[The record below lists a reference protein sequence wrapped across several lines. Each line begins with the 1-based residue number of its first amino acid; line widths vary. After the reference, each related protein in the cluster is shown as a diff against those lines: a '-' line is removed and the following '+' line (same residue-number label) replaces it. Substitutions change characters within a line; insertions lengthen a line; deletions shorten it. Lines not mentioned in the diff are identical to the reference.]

1 MCKIMTEEVKARR
14 IYCQFFILYL
24 YRDAK
29 FQHSTN
35 RCQYFSGILQRE
47 DGLGPEDEENFEEA
61 LKAANTA
68 LEPTRY
74 QRCKTLFCR
83 LY

>member
-1 MCKIMTEEVKARR
+1 MPNSN
-14 IYCQFFILYL
+14 IL
-24 YRDAK
+24 
-29 FQHSTN
+29 QIGVN
-35 RCQYFSGILQRE
+35 IFSGILQRE

-74 QRCKTLFCR
+74 QRCKTLFRR